1 MSPMLSSRP
10 RARQRHAAQH
20 ARSGLLALLA
30 LAGCGSDASPQ
41 SGGGRERV
49 TPVVITRPQT
59 AHFSDR
65 IEALGTARANESVV
79 ITARV
84 METVQRV
91 NFQDGQHVERD
102 AVLLELTST
111 EESAQL
117 DEARANYQDAQLR
130 YQRIA
135 DLARQGT
142 ESLSRL
148 DEVSAARDAAQARL
162 AELRA
167 RLSDRLVRA
176 PFAGVLGLRE
186 VSPGS
191 LVRPGERITTLDD
204 IDLIKVDFSVPELFL
219 ASLESGQRI
228 RTRSAAYPDRSFE
241 GQITAIDTRID
252 PRSRALRARAEI
264 PNPDHALRPGMLLSL
279 EVRANPR
286 TSTALP
292 EEALV
297 PLGNKQ
303 FIVLVDA
310 EDRAQRVEVELGRR
324 EPGWVEILDTLPE
337 DARVV
342 IDGST
347 RVRPGG
353 RVRVREAAEDTNPS
367 PPSPGAAGA

>member
-1 MSPMLSSRP
+1 MNPMLLPCPS
-10 RARQRHAAQH
+10 ARQRIAASC
-20 ARSGLLALLA
+20 ATSGLLALLS
-30 LAGCGSDASPQ
+30 LAGCGSDAAPQ
-41 SGGGRERV
+41 SSGSERV
-49 TPVVITRPQT
+49 TPVVITGPRT
-59 AHFSDR
+59 ARFADR

-84 METVQRV
+84 METIQRV
-91 NFQDGQHVERD
+91 NFEDGQNVERD
-102 AVLLELTST
+102 AILLELTST

-117 DEARANYQDAQLR
+117 DEARANYQDARLR

-142 ESLSRL
+142 ESRSRL
-148 DEVSAARDAAQARL
+148 DEVSAARDAARARL

-176 PFAGVLGLRE
+176 PFRGVLGLRE
-186 VSPGS
+186 VSPGG

-204 IDLIKVDFSVPELFL
+204 IDLIKVDFSVPERFL
-219 ASLESGQRI
+219 ASLQPGQLI
-228 RTRSAAYPDRSFE
+228 RTHAAAYPDRRFE
-241 GQITAIDTRID
+241 GSITAIDTRID
-252 PRSRALRARAEI
+252 PRSRAVRARAEI

-292 EEALV
+292 EEAVV
-297 PLGNKQ
+297 PLGNKH
-303 FIVLVDA
+303 FIVLVD
-310 EDRAQRVEVELGRR
+310 EQERARRMEVELGRR
-324 EPGWVEILDTLPE
+324 EPGWVEILDALPE
-337 DARVV
+337 DTRII

-353 RVRVREAAEDTNPS
+353 RVRILQAPEAAKPESATQAA
-367 PPSPGAAGA
+367 PGA

>member
-1 MSPMLSSRP
+1 MLSSRP

-20 ARSGLLALLA
+20 ASSGLLALLA

-219 ASLESGQRI
+219 ASLETGQRI